1 MGGVGAQAL
10 RAMSTRWVLHVDLD
24 QFQAAVEVRRNPDL
38 AGLPVI
44 VGGNGDPSEPR
55 KVVTCASYP
64 AREFGVHAG
73 MPLRTAARK
82 CPDATFLPLD
92 TDAYD
97 EASEEVMGLLRDFGH
112 PVEVWGWDEAYVGAD
127 VDDPVHL
134 AEQIREVVAAGTG
147 LSCSVGIS
155 DNKQRA
161 KVATGF
167 GKPAGIYALTED
179 NWMAVMG
186 DREVDALW
194 GVGPKTAKKLAGMGI
209 TTVADLAST
218 DAQLLTSTFGPTT
231 GLWILLLAKGGGD
244 TDVSAEPWVPRSRS
258 HVITFPRD
266 LTDRAEID
274 SAVVE
279 LANQTLE
286 EIVGQGRVVTRVAVT
301 VRTKTFF
308 TRTKIRKLPSVST
321 DAETITRTA
330 LELLGQFELDRPVRL
345 LGVRLELAPPDGE
358 HPRRAFRSAG
368 RRRDPVLG
376 FRRALATVQR
386 FQNVSTVR
394 TARATRPRRW
404 PQRARE
410 EDVDLPHRQAVGPP
424 HRSLQQVQ
432 RPDVGRRV
440 NQESI
445 TAHAPK
451 DPVRDVFG

>member
-1 MGGVGAQAL
+1 MNA
-10 RAMSTRWVLHVDLD
+10 RWVLHVDLD
-24 QFQAAVEVRRNPDL
+24 QFQAAVEVRRSPDL
-38 AGLPVI
+38 AGLPII
-44 VGGNGDPSEPR
+44 VGGNGDPNEPR

-64 AREFGVHAG
+64 ARAFGVHAG
-73 MPLRTAARK
+73 MPLRSAARK

-127 VDDPVHL
+127 VEDPFQL
-134 AEQIREVVAAGTG
+134 AGQIREVVEAGTG

-179 NWMAVMG
+179 NWMTVMG
-186 DREVDALW
+186 DRDVHALW

-209 TTVADLAST
+209 TSVADLAST

-244 TDVSAEPWVPRSRS
+244 TEVSAQPWVARSRS

-266 LTDRAEID
+266 LTDRDEID

-279 LANQTLE
+279 LANTTLT

-308 TRTKIRKLPSVST
+308 TRTKIRKLPT
-321 DAETITRTA
+321 AGNDQQTIVDTA
-330 LELLGQFELDRPVRL
+330 LDLLHQFELDRPIRL
-345 LGVRLELAPPDGE
+345 LGVRLELAPPDG
-358 HPRRAFRSAG
+358 G
-368 RRRDPVLG
+368 Y
-376 FRRALATVQR
+376 
-386 FQNVSTVR
+386 
-394 TARATRPRRW
+394 
-404 PQRARE
+404 
-410 EDVDLPHRQAVGPP
+410 
-424 HRSLQQVQ
+424 
-432 RPDVGRRV
+432 
-440 NQESI
+440 
-445 TAHAPK
+445 
-451 DPVRDVFG
+451 